1 MQNEIGNKKL
11 YLLGEDK
18 VGKALIKLGIPSM
31 VGMLVFT
38 LYNLVDTYFVSRL
51 GTTQMAA
58 VSIVYPVNMVVL
70 GFALM
75 FGTGAAS
82 CLSRILGSKQ
92 FKKANIFAS
101 TSLASSM
108 ILAVILLTVMLV
120 FSDPLL
126 RLLGATETMMPYAR
140 EYAFWFFIN
149 LALNVFNITCNN
161 IFSSEGAAFVAMNAM
176 LAGSI
181 ANIILDPIM
190 IFGMNMGVRGAAVA
204 TLIATLISAAIYI
217 AYILSKKSNYHFSIR
232 FIKPE
237 RELYSEIFKIGLP
250 MLSLQIL
257 SSVAISLTNRCAAAY
272 GDSAVAAFGVVMR
285 VFSVGQLMITGFL
298 KGYQP
303 FVGYNYGAKNFA
315 RVKAG
320 TSKAMLW
327 TTLFCIFT
335 SAMFFLFR
343 YPIINAFNTGDADFL
358 KLGVRIISIY
368 GIPFITLGYQITH
381 TFRFMGLGKAK
392 ECNIISLSRQG
403 LFYFPAILIMSAAF
417 GLEGIIW
424 AQPVCDLLSLVL
436 VIVLANRNKH
446 KMPEL
451 A

>member
-1 MQNEIGNKKL
+1 MTTQNQRL
-11 YLLGEDK
+11 YLLGEEK
-18 VGKALIKLGIPSM
+18 VGKSLIKLGIPSI
-31 VGMLVFT
+31 VGMLVSA
-38 LYNLVDTYFVSRL
+38 LYNLVDTYFVARL
-51 GTTQMAA
+51 GTSQIGA
-58 VSIVYPVNMVVL
+58 VSIVFPVSMVVL

-75 FGTGAAS
+75 FGAGASS
-82 CLSRILGSKQ
+82 CLSRLLGSKQ
-92 FKKANIFAS
+92 FKKADIFAS
-101 TSLASSM
+101 TALASSM
-108 ILAVILLTVMLV
+108 IFSLILVAVMLI

-140 EYAFWFFIN
+140 EYAFWFFIG
-149 LALNVFNITCNN
+149 LMFNVFNITANN
-161 IFSSEGAAFVAMNAM
+161 IFTSEGATVVAMNSM

-181 ANIILDPIM
+181 ANVILDPIM
-190 IFGMNMGVRGAAVA
+190 IFGMNMGVRGAA
-204 TLIATLISAAIYI
+204 IATLISRLISVGIYVFYF
-217 AYILSKKSNYHFSIR
+217 ASKRSNYHISLR
-232 FIKPE
+232 NVKPE
-237 RELYSEIFKIGLP
+237 GELYTEILKIGMP
-250 MLSLQIL
+250 MLFMHFLT
-257 SSVAISLTNRCAAAY
+257 SVAMSLTNRCAASY

-285 VFSVGQLMITGFL
+285 VFSVGQMIVTGFL

-303 FVGYNYGAKNFA
+303 FVGYNFGAKNFA
-315 RVKAG
+315 RVKTG

-368 GIPFITLGYQITH
+368 GITFITIGYQSAH

-424 AQPVCDLLSLVL
+424 AQPVCDLLSLAL
-436 VIVLANRNKH
+436 VIVLANRNKRE
-446 KMPEL
+446 MPEL